1 MTICKEFR
9 RHPLGQEI
17 RGCLTSKNEEVLAC
31 CAPHYGIVKFDD
43 AFSMG
48 SRTTSPIASLM
59 QYSFVRR
66 AYLFPSPECELYDKS
81 LKMLDGC
88 DGNLFARVP
97 IRVS

>member
-1 MTICKEFR
+1 
-9 RHPLGQEI
+9 
-17 RGCLTSKNEEVLAC
+17 
-31 CAPHYGIVKFDD
+31 
-43 AFSMG
+43 
-48 SRTTSPIASLM
+48 LM